1 MIRDKLAYAKFHL
14 NTLVEVCRAVFIK
27 SLSSQDK
34 ELAAS
39 LIKYANELLD
49 EDTLN
54 AYSDIELE
62 MIGIS
67 ASKFWKPMLNQIA

>member
-14 NTLVEVCRAVFIK
+14 NTLVEVCRAVFEK
-27 SLSSQDK
+27 SLSGQDK

-39 LIKYANELLD
+39 LIKYANELLY

-62 MIGIS
+62 MIGVN
-67 ASKFWKPMLNQIA
+67 ALKFWKPILNQIA

>member
-14 NTLVEVCRAVFIK
+14 NTLVEVCRAVFRK
-27 SLSSQDK
+27 SLSGQDK

-49 EDTLN
+49 EDTLD
-54 AYSDIELE
+54 AYSNIELE
-62 MIGIS
+62 MIGINALS
-67 ASKFWKPMLNQIA
+67 FWKPMLKQMV